1 MEEKRN
7 GRKKVGAIIAIAAGL
22 ALLAGG
28 GTFALWSAYDSV
40 NGGTITAGDLNI
52 VAKDAKFWDVTTLRA
67 DETDS
72 VVAVEEGEALTFD
85 TVPPGVNATSKVMK
99 GHEITSIA
107 DWRMVPED
115 TVALVMP
122 FEVTLEGDNLVAKMV
137 LDASDLFGQQDIDDA
152 MEYTFALFDATG
164 TQIGTTRAISADDDE
179 VILGYIQANDSGQAD
194 GVNDVYQGTST
205 EIPMVDVNKTAIIT
219 VVVFAHF
226 DAEDRDHVGDAD
238 VLNSLTVTLTQV
250 RGPVTQ

>member
-1 MEEKRN
+1 MDEKRN

-28 GTFALWSAYDSV
+28 GTYALWSASDSV

-72 VVAVEEGEALTFD
+72 VVAEGKALTFD
-85 TVPPGVNATSKVMK
+85 TVPTGVNATSKVMK

-107 DWRMVPED
+107 KWRMVPED

-179 VILGYIQANDSGQAD
+179 VILGYVQANGTNQDD
-194 GVNDVYQGTST
+194 GVDDVYQGTST
-205 EIPMVDVNKTAIIT
+205 EIPMVGVNNTAVIT

-250 RGPVTQ
+250 RGPVTK